1 MAVPDDT
8 GGMECEAWAEPLS
21 AWVDGELSGAPAD
34 ALEAHLA
41 ACPGCRAAADRWSDL
56 RRRSLLQSHAP
67 MPDAGPVLAAVAI
80 ERRGVSR
87 TLGRRLAAA
96 AAVLLVLI
104 GGVAARAASPSA
116 GERRPEHVAS
126 TVDAYSHQFSQG
138 RVVVPVG
145 ATVTWK
151 NRTST
156 THELVNQVADGQVTA
171 VLAPGQADAVTFST
185 PGTYEYRC
193 GIHTGMRGRV
203 VVQ

>member
-1 MAVPDDT
+1 
-8 GGMECEAWAEPLS
+8 MECEAWAEPLS
-21 AWVDGELSGAPAD
+21 AWVDGELAGAPARE
-34 ALEAHLA
+34 LEAHLA
-41 ACPGCRAAADRWSDL
+41 ACAGCRGAADRWSSL
-56 RRRSLLQSHAP
+56 RRRSLLQSCAP
-67 MPDAGPVLAAVAI
+67 TPDPGPVLAVLAA
-80 ERRGVSR
+80 ERRDV
-87 TLGRRLAAA
+87 GRALAHRAAAA

-104 GGVAARAASPSA
+104 GGVGARAASPTA

-126 TVDAYSHQFSQG
+126 TVDAYSRQFSQG

-145 ATVTWK
+145 TTVTWK

-171 VLAPGQADAVTFST
+171 VLAPGQTDAVTFSK

-203 VVQ
+203 VVE